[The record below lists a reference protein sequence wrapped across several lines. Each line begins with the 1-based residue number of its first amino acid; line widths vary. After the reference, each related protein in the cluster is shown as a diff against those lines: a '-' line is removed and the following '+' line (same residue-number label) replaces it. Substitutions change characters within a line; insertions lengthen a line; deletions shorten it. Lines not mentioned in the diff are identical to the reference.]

1 MTSEVEERPRV
12 VIALY
17 GGLGVNGLTKKAQNP
32 NFAEFLA
39 FWGLFGIGSAN
50 LSQKDPSFGKLGHVI
65 NPLNP
70 RAFCKKRGFLDILVL
85 SRLNLGQITF
95 NAVKN
100 ALAGIF
106 DRIKGDLTEIEPRKH
121 QNVQE
126 TPFFAKSSGV
136 QWVNDVTQFS
146 ERRVLL

>member
-70 RAFCKKRGFLDILVL
+70 EL
-85 SRLNLGQITF
+85 
-95 NAVKN
+95 
-100 ALAGIF
+100 
-106 DRIKGDLTEIEPRKH
+106 
-121 QNVQE
+121 
-126 TPFFAKSSGV
+126 FAKKGV
-136 QWVNDVTQFS
+136 SWTFWCFLGSISVKLPLMRSKMPLHHNSLAFSPLASQCVTFCLGHAQKSKF
-146 ERRVLL
+146 